1 MREIVCERE
10 RERLREREGLRERER
25 ERERAREG
33 FRERERERE
42 RKRVRDTGER
52 EREGPLTL
60 PTTEFRRCRARTHD
74 ETACL
79 AKQKQLHEELK
90 EATHTLG
97 FERAREGLRQKGIV

>member
-1 MREIVCERE
+1 MRE
-10 RERLREREGLRERER
+10 RERDCEKETARERER
-25 ERERAREG
+25 DSARE
-33 FRERERERE
+33 RERERERE